1 MSMLKSDVSGADFYD
16 RLKATEEILI
26 PHTQFKNAVARLR
39 LSIEIARRGA
49 EPRNAFL
56 TGEAGTGKTWLAEYF
71 ASLYP
76 AEVRAHGISKPVL
89 LVPTPSSPTLKGLG
103 EAILLALGDP
113 LSHKGNAFEKRE
125 RALGL
130 FRKSAVELVFF
141 DEFHHF
147 LDHARHDSLV
157 AVTDWLKRFIDD
169 ARIPCVLMGLPRCE
183 VVLQANEQLRRRF
196 SSRLELPVFSID
208 TEQSEIEFRT
218 ILNEIDKALPTQTLS
233 GLAEVDIARRLHFAS
248 NGLLGYLRKLITGA
262 VELMMVENHRT
273 LTSNILEQAFREVI
287 WRDGVCELNPFNAA
301 FKFRRLHNSGE
312 PFAKAM
318 ATPKEITRRDVR

>member
-1 MSMLKSDVSGADFYD
+1 MLKQDISDADFYD

-26 PHTQFKNAVARLR
+26 PHTQFKNAVARLQR
-39 LSIEIARRGA
+39 SIEIARRGA

-76 AEVRAHGISKPVL
+76 AEVRAHGSSKPVL

-130 FRKSAVELVFF
+130 FKKSAVELVFF

-147 LDHARHDSLV
+147 LDHAKHDSLI

-183 VVLQANEQLRRRF
+183 AILQANEQLRRRF
-196 SSRLELPVFSID
+196 SSRLELPIFSID
-208 TEQSEIEFRT
+208 SEQGEIEFRT

-233 GLAEVDIARRLHFAS
+233 GLAEVNISRRLHFAS

-262 VELMMVENHRT
+262 VELMLIENHRT
-273 LTSNILEQAFREVI
+273 LTSSILEQAFREVI
-287 WRDGVCELNPFNAA
+287 WREGMRELNPFNTA
-301 FKFRRLHNSGE
+301 FKFRRLDKPGE
-312 PFAKAM
+312 PFAISVITPREM
-318 ATPKEITRRDVR
+318 ARRNSR

>member
-1 MSMLKSDVSGADFYD
+1 MLKQDIFDADFYD

-26 PHTQFKNAVARLR
+26 PHTQFKNAVARLQR
-39 LSIEIARRGA
+39 SIEIARRGA

-76 AEVRAHGISKPVL
+76 AEVRAHGSSKPVL

-130 FRKSAVELVFF
+130 FKKSAVELVFF

-147 LDHARHDSLV
+147 LDHAKHDSLI

-183 VVLQANEQLRRRF
+183 AILQANEQLRRRF
-196 SSRLELPVFSID
+196 SSRLELPIFSID
-208 TEQSEIEFRT
+208 SEQGEIEFRT

-233 GLAEVDIARRLHFAS
+233 GLADVDIARRLHFAS
-248 NGLLGYLRKLITGA
+248 NGLLGYLRKLITYA
-262 VELMMVENHRT
+262 VELMLIENHRT
-273 LTSNILEQAFREVI
+273 LTSSMLEQAFREVI
-287 WRDGVCELNPFNAA
+287 WREGMRELNPFNAA
-301 FKFRRLHNSGE
+301 FKFRRLDKPGE
-312 PFAKAM
+312 PFAISMIAPREM
-318 ATPKEITRRDVR
+318 ARRNSR